1 MAEQTAAAPKPR
13 PSWLKPLEHPLVVL
27 GELSMFAGQSATSI
41 FRRPYRVGL
50 LMVQLEFMAYG
61 SMFVVGLTGLFTGM
75 VLALQTVYAFGLF
88 NAQSLVGATVEIS
101 LARDLPEPHPDAGR
115 REGHHQWPREGR
127 GDRVRR
133 DHDRVLPR
141 LPGGGR
147 RARRRHRHHAGGG
160 GRPRRHLRHRLHLYG
175 DLLERTSAAG
185 WGSGRM
191 SPPPAPQPVIDVQ
204 DLYKSFAGFPVL
216 MGIDLKMMEGTTTV
230 VLGASGSGKTVLMK
244 HIMGLFKPD
253 HGQVIVDGEN
263 VSTMNRQQLAVFRER
278 MGMVFQSSA
287 LFDSMTVGDNVA
299 FPLREHN
306 PGLSER
312 EIREKVKEKLAVVDL
327 HDVEQKF
334 PAELS
339 GGMRKRVGL
348 ARAIVREPKIVL
360 YDEPTTGLDPLTT
373 ESVDEVIIHARERLS
388 VTRLGISHD
397 IGSAFHIGDHIAV
410 INEGRIVA
418 EGTPAEVRKTKEPFT
433 QQFLAT
439 WFGRT

>member
-1 MAEQTAAAPKPR
+1 
-13 PSWLKPLEHPLVVL
+13 
-27 GELSMFAGQSATSI
+27 
-41 FRRPYRVGL
+41 
-50 LMVQLEFMAYG
+50 
-61 SMFVVGLTGLFTGM
+61 
-75 VLALQTVYAFGLF
+75 
-88 NAQSLVGATVEIS
+88 
-101 LARDLPEPHPDAGR
+101 
-115 REGHHQWPREGR
+115 
-127 GDRVRR
+127 
-133 DHDRVLPR
+133 
-141 LPGGGR
+141 
-147 RARRRHRHHAGGG
+147 
-160 GRPRRHLRHRLHLYG
+160 
-175 DLLERTSAAG
+175 
-185 WGSGRM
+185 M

-216 MGIDLKMMEGTTTV
+216 MGINLKMMEGTTTV

-263 VSTMNRQQLAVFRER
+263 VSTMSRQQLAVFRER

-373 ESVDEVIIHARERLS
+373 ESVDEMIIHARERLS
-388 VTRLGISHD
+388 VTSVVISHD
-397 IGSAFHIGDHIAV
+397 IGSAFHIGDRIAV
-410 INEGRIVA
+410 INEGRIVE
-418 EGTPAEVRKTKEPFT
+418 EGTPQEVRRTKEPFT
-433 QQFLAT
+433 QHFLAT

>member
-1 MAEQTAAAPKPR
+1 
-13 PSWLKPLEHPLVVL
+13 
-27 GELSMFAGQSATSI
+27 
-41 FRRPYRVGL
+41 
-50 LMVQLEFMAYG
+50 
-61 SMFVVGLTGLFTGM
+61 
-75 VLALQTVYAFGLF
+75 
-88 NAQSLVGATVEIS
+88 
-101 LARDLPEPHPDAGR
+101 
-115 REGHHQWPREGR
+115 
-127 GDRVRR
+127 
-133 DHDRVLPR
+133 
-141 LPGGGR
+141 
-147 RARRRHRHHAGGG
+147 
-160 GRPRRHLRHRLHLYG
+160 
-175 DLLERTSAAG
+175 
-185 WGSGRM
+185 M

-216 MGIDLKMMEGTTTV
+216 MGINLKMMEGTTTV

-312 EIREKVKEKLAVVDL
+312 EVREKVKEKLAVVDL

-373 ESVDEVIIHARERLS
+373 ESVDEMIIHARERLS
-388 VTRLGISHD
+388 VTSVVISHD
-397 IGSAFHIGDHIAV
+397 IGSAFHIADRIAV
-410 INEGRIVA
+410 INEGRIVE
-418 EGTPAEVRKTKEPFT
+418 EGTPQEVRRTKEPFT
-433 QQFLAT
+433 QHFLAT

>member
-1 MAEQTAAAPKPR
+1 M
-13 PSWLKPLEHPLVVL
+13 
-27 GELSMFAGQSATSI
+27 
-41 FRRPYRVGL
+41 
-50 LMVQLEFMAYG
+50 
-61 SMFVVGLTGLFTGM
+61 
-75 VLALQTVYAFGLF
+75 
-88 NAQSLVGATVEIS
+88 
-101 LARDLPEPHPDAGR
+101 
-115 REGHHQWPREGR
+115 
-127 GDRVRR
+127 
-133 DHDRVLPR
+133 
-141 LPGGGR
+141 
-147 RARRRHRHHAGGG
+147 
-160 GRPRRHLRHRLHLYG
+160 
-175 DLLERTSAAG
+175 
-185 WGSGRM
+185 
-191 SPPPAPQPVIDVQ
+191 IDVQ

-216 MGIDLKMMEGTTTV
+216 MGINLKMMEGTTTV

-373 ESVDEVIIHARERLS
+373 ESVDEMIIHARERLS
-388 VTRLGISHD
+388 VTSVVISHD
-397 IGSAFHIGDHIAV
+397 IGSAFHIGDRIAV
-410 INEGRIVA
+410 INEGRIVE
-418 EGTPAEVRKTKEPFT
+418 EGTPQEVRRTKEPFT
-433 QQFLAT
+433 QHFLAT

>member
-1 MAEQTAAAPKPR
+1 
-13 PSWLKPLEHPLVVL
+13 
-27 GELSMFAGQSATSI
+27 
-41 FRRPYRVGL
+41 
-50 LMVQLEFMAYG
+50 
-61 SMFVVGLTGLFTGM
+61 
-75 VLALQTVYAFGLF
+75 
-88 NAQSLVGATVEIS
+88 
-101 LARDLPEPHPDAGR
+101 
-115 REGHHQWPREGR
+115 
-127 GDRVRR
+127 
-133 DHDRVLPR
+133 
-141 LPGGGR
+141 
-147 RARRRHRHHAGGG
+147 
-160 GRPRRHLRHRLHLYG
+160 
-175 DLLERTSAAG
+175 
-185 WGSGRM
+185 M

-216 MGIDLKMMEGTTTV
+216 MGINLKMMEGTTTV

-306 PGLSER
+306 PGLSEL
-312 EIREKVKEKLAVVDL
+312 EVREKVKEKLAVVDL

-373 ESVDEVIIHARERLS
+373 ESVDEMIIHARERLS
-388 VTRLGISHD
+388 VTSVVISHD
-397 IGSAFHIGDHIAV
+397 IGSAFHIADRIAV
-410 INEGRIVA
+410 INEGRIVE
-418 EGTPAEVRKTKEPFT
+418 EGTPQEVRRTKEPFT
-433 QQFLAT
+433 QHFLAT

>member
-1 MAEQTAAAPKPR
+1 M
-13 PSWLKPLEHPLVVL
+13 
-27 GELSMFAGQSATSI
+27 
-41 FRRPYRVGL
+41 
-50 LMVQLEFMAYG
+50 
-61 SMFVVGLTGLFTGM
+61 
-75 VLALQTVYAFGLF
+75 
-88 NAQSLVGATVEIS
+88 
-101 LARDLPEPHPDAGR
+101 
-115 REGHHQWPREGR
+115 
-127 GDRVRR
+127 
-133 DHDRVLPR
+133 
-141 LPGGGR
+141 
-147 RARRRHRHHAGGG
+147 
-160 GRPRRHLRHRLHLYG
+160 
-175 DLLERTSAAG
+175 
-185 WGSGRM
+185 
-191 SPPPAPQPVIDVQ
+191 IDVQ

-216 MGIDLKMMEGTTTV
+216 MGINLKMMEGTTTV

-312 EIREKVKEKLAVVDL
+312 EVREKVKEKLAVVDL

-373 ESVDEVIIHARERLS
+373 ESVDEMIIHARERLS
-388 VTRLGISHD
+388 VTSVVISHD
-397 IGSAFHIGDHIAV
+397 IGSAFHIADRIAV
-410 INEGRIVA
+410 INEGRIVE
-418 EGTPAEVRKTKEPFT
+418 EGTPQEVRRTKEPFT
-433 QQFLAT
+433 QHFLAT